1 MTRGLTLLAAGSL
14 AGGFARY
21 GLGTAV
27 YRLAGTAF
35 PYGTLAV
42 NTLGCLV
49 IGALD
54 AVVQGRQALGPDGR
68 LFLMTGFCGAFT
80 TFSAL
85 ILETENFF
93 RAGQFLRGSA
103 NLAISLILG
112 ILAFRLGWRFGRFF

>member
-1 MTRGLTLLAAGSL
+1 MTRGLAFLAIGSL

-21 GLGTAV
+21 GLGSAV

-54 AVVQGRQALGPDGR
+54 ALVQSRQALGPEGR
-68 LFLMTGFCGAFT
+68 LLLMTGFCGAFT

-85 ILETENFF
+85 ILETENLF
-93 RAGQFLRGSA
+93 RAGQFSRGA
-103 NLAISLILG
+103 VNLLASLAFGL
-112 ILAFRLGWRFGRFF
+112 LAFRAGFRLGRLF